1 MLYTLTGCFTEETEA
16 VYTASP
22 SRNKLRVFVGDNSF
36 NVSMQQYY
44 IEALFVNVLPQ
55 DSLPFEYT
63 LKELE
68 NSSYFVVEDLF
79 ILKLHNISDE
89 IWK

>member
-1 MLYTLTGCFTEETEA
+1 
-16 VYTASP
+16 
-22 SRNKLRVFVGDNSF
+22 
-36 NVSMQQYY
+36 MQQYY
-44 IEALFVNVLPQ
+44 IEALFVNILPQ
-55 DSLPFEYT
+55 DSLPFENT